1 MPTHSEKRKVPHT
14 RRQMFDLVADI
25 EKYPEF
31 LPWCLSLR
39 INDKEGDDIIA
50 DMVIGYKMFREK
62 FRSKV
67 ELIGENQINVT
78 YEDGPF
84 KFLKNTWLFHEEED
98 GSCVIDFFIEFEFKS
113 KFLENMIGAVFTD
126 AVKIMVQAFEKRAA
140 LIYK

>member
-14 RRQMFDLVADI
+14 RRQMFDLVADV

-39 INDKEGDDIIA
+39 INEREDDDIIA
-50 DMVIGYKMFREK
+50 EMVIGYKMFREK

-67 ELIGENQINVT
+67 ELIGKNQINVT

-84 KFLKNTWLFHEEED
+84 KFLKNNWLFHEEED
-98 GSCVIDFFIEFEFKS
+98 GTCVIDFFIEFEFKS